1 MSYPVLAAKYFSISK
16 INNDL
21 ITLYICMYV
30 YVCMYIYI
38 YIYISYCMTVSFD
51 MDYF

>member
-1 MSYPVLAAKYFSISK
+1 MSHPVLAAKYFSISK

-21 ITLYICMYV
+21 TALYLCV
-30 YVCMYIYI
+30 YVCVCMCVYIYN
-38 YIYISYCMTVSFD
+38 ISYCMTVSFD